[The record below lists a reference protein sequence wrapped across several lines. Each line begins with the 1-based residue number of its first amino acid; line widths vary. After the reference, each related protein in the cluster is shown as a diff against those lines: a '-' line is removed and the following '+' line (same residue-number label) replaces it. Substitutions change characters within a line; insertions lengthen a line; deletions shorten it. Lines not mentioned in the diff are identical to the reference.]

1 MKGASAKTQPAN
13 RTPPRPAAPGREP
26 RAPAA
31 KAAAGASR
39 SPQKQ
44 VLVALWMGSDF
55 GREVMEGIHDCIR
68 ESGASWR
75 IRFADT
81 KGYFLS
87 AVLWMMRSHRLDGV
101 ISFYR
106 DKSIADELRRSRVPI
121 VHEGDLRGYDDMP
134 DFSGSDFVGR
144 VSLDVEEVARAAA
157 DHLFSRSGF
166 RSAGFV
172 ENYFD
177 GGWSHRRGDAIVAEF
192 SRRGVPVRRFLH
204 RGTVHVGPGNPGPDF
219 EGLARWLGEL
229 EKPAAV
235 VAANDAVADDVIHLC
250 EEEGIAVPRDV
261 AVLGMDD
268 NAILCQHSEPNISSV
283 HFDGRRA
290 GYLAARMLSS
300 MMAGNPAPPRDS
312 VRYGVASI
320 AGRASTAT
328 TPSLAEIVQKA
339 LDYIDAH
346 ACEGATLPE
355 VVRHCGYSRS
365 LVTRRFRQ
373 TTGMSVEEAL
383 RRRRLDEARRL
394 LRETRMTGEEIA
406 AKCGYESPC
415 ALRRAFRRAF
425 GQTMAECRNDSNA
438 EPQNRGEL
446 PR

>member
-1 MKGASAKTQPAN
+1 MNKAVSRKRSGSGGAP
-13 RTPPRPAAPGREP
+13 
-26 RAPAA
+26 A
-31 KAAAGASR
+31 KAAAAPR
-39 SPQKQ
+39 H

-55 GREVMEGIHDCIR
+55 GREVMEGIHDYIR
-68 ESGASWR
+68 ENGASWR

-87 AVLWMMRSHRLDGV
+87 SVLWMLRSKRLNGV

-106 DKSIADELRRSRVPI
+106 DKTIADELRRARIPI

-134 DFSGSDFVGR
+134 DFSGTDFVGR

-157 DHLFSRSGF
+157 EHLFSRAGF
-166 RSAGFV
+166 RSTGFV

-177 GGWSHRRGDAIVAEF
+177 GGWSYRRGDACVAEF
-192 SRRGVPVRRFLH
+192 SKRQIPVYRFLH
-204 RGTVHVGPGNPGPDF
+204 RGIVHFGPGNPGPDF
-219 EGLARWLGEL
+219 DGLAAWLRAL

-235 VAANDAVADDVIHLC
+235 VCANDSTADDVIRLC

-268 NAILCQHSEPNISSV
+268 NYILCQHSEPNISSV

-290 GYLAARMLSS
+290 GFLAARMLAS
-300 MMAGNPAPPRDS
+300 MMDGHPAPPRDS
-312 VRYGVASI
+312 VRYGVSSI
-320 AGRASTAT
+320 AKRASTAA

-346 ACEGATLPE
+346 ACTGATLPE

-365 LVTRRFRQ
+365 LVMRRFRQ
-373 TTGMSVEEAL
+373 TTGMGVEEAI

-406 AKCGYESPC
+406 GKCGYESPC

-425 GQTMAECRNDSNA
+425 GQTMAECRRDG
-438 EPQNRGEL
+438 NRQQSTPIGGHRL
-446 PR
+446 PSTAIDCNRKT